1 MDSTSPKKEQPSLK
15 IYNRYTKV
23 KEVKSMGYTAKQLVE
38 IAEAEIG
45 YHEKATNANLDSKT
59 ANSGNKNQRA

>member
-1 MDSTSPKKEQPSLK
+1 
-15 IYNRYTKV
+15 
-23 KEVKSMGYTAKQLVE
+23 MGYTAKQLVE

-59 ANSGNKNQRA
+59 ANSGNKN